1 MSTIYVVGTPI
12 GNLGDISKRA
22 IDILGSVNT
31 VFAED
36 TRVTRKLFSHF
47 GIQSNL
53 ISYNE
58 NNASSKTNTVIQE
71 LENGDIAITTDAGTP
86 LISDPGSALM
96 KAIDQSGH
104 KIVAVPG
111 PSAVTAAISMSP
123 FQIDRFAFL
132 GFVPRQ
138 KSDIEKILIQYD
150 PLGIP
155 LVFFDSPQ
163 RIKTFLRHLSEIN
176 PDRRIMI
183 AREMTKLHEE
193 RYVGTVA
200 EALAHFDK
208 PIGEFTLILEGETSI
223 VSEISKNTISNRI
236 TDLSRSGWSARD
248 ISIEIASNYGLSKRN
263 AYKITLEQLKTS
275 TSTKA

>member
-22 IDILGSVNT
+22 IEILGSVNT

-47 GIQSNL
+47 GIQSKL

-58 NNASSKTNTVIQE
+58 NNAANRTNAVLEE

-96 KAIDQSGH
+96 KAIDQNGH
-104 KIVAVPG
+104 NIVSVPG

-123 FQIDRFAFL
+123 FQIDRFACL

-138 KSDIEKILIQYD
+138 KSEMERTLIKYD
-150 PLGIP
+150 SLGIP
-155 LVFFDSPQ
+155 LVFFDSPH
-163 RIKTFLRHLSEIN
+163 RIKTFLRHLAEIN
-176 PDRRIMI
+176 SNRMVMI

-193 RYVGTVA
+193 RYVGTVSD
-200 EALAHFDK
+200 ALAHFEK
-208 PIGEFTLILEGETSI
+208 PLGEFTIILEAEKAGD
-223 VSEISKNTISNRI
+223 SEISEGTISNRI
-236 TDLSRSGWSARD
+236 TNLSRSGWSARD

-263 AYKITLEQLKTS
+263 AYKMTLHQLKTS
-275 TSTKA
+275 TYTED

>member
-12 GNLGDISKRA
+12 GNLGDISSRA

-47 GIQSNL
+47 GIQSRL

-104 KIVAVPG
+104 KIVSVPG

-138 KSDIEKILIQYD
+138 KSDMEKILIQYD
-150 PLGIP
+150 SLGIP
-155 LVFFDSPQ
+155 LVFFDSPH
-163 RIKTFLRHLSEIN
+163 RIKTFLRHLSAIN

-200 EALAHFDK
+200 AALTHFEK
-208 PIGEFTLILEGETSI
+208 PIGEFTLILESETFNG
-223 VSEISKNTISNRI
+223 SEISQGTISNRI
-236 TDLSRSGWSARD
+236 IDLARSGWSARD

-275 TSTKA
+275 TSTEA

>member
-12 GNLGDISKRA
+12 GNLGDISGRA
-22 IDILGSVNT
+22 IEILGTVNT

-36 TRVTRKLFSHF
+36 TRITRKLFSHF
-47 GIQSNL
+47 GIQSKL

-58 NNASSKTNTVIQE
+58 NNAANRTNAVLEE

-86 LISDPGSALM
+86 LISDPGSALI
-96 KAIDQSGH
+96 KAIDQNGH
-104 KIVAVPG
+104 NIVSVPG

-138 KSDIEKILIQYD
+138 KSEMERTLIKYD
-150 PLGIP
+150 SLGIP
-155 LVFFDSPQ
+155 LVFFDSPR
-163 RIKTFLRHLSEIN
+163 RIKTFLRHLDSIN

-200 EALAHFDK
+200 EALNHFDK
-208 PIGEFTLILEGETSI
+208 PIGEFTIILEGETSI
-223 VSEISKNTISNRI
+223 DSEVSEKTISNRI

-263 AYKITLEQLKTS
+263 AYKMTLHQLKTS
-275 TSTKA
+275 TYTED

>member
-12 GNLGDISKRA
+12 GNLGDISSRA

-47 GIQSNL
+47 GIQSRL

-104 KIVAVPG
+104 KIVSVPG

-138 KSDIEKILIQYD
+138 KSDMEKILIQY
-150 PLGIP
+150 
-155 LVFFDSPQ
+155 
-163 RIKTFLRHLSEIN
+163 LS
-176 PDRRIMI
+176 
-183 AREMTKLHEE
+183 
-193 RYVGTVA
+193 
-200 EALAHFDK
+200 
-208 PIGEFTLILEGETSI
+208 LIHI
-223 VSEISKNTISNRI
+223 
-236 TDLSRSGWSARD
+236 
-248 ISIEIASNYGLSKRN
+248 
-263 AYKITLEQLKTS
+263 
-275 TSTKA
+275 